1 MFETDIPIIITY
13 RHSVSLKHCDAQSS
27 RLSTPI
33 EAFFTMLWL
42 IWGATASIKGP
53 TLLSK
58 HSPFLIQ
65 HLGYNP
71 PLLRD
76 INANN
81 ENKPNGEAM
90 IVLLYVRPEENNK
103 LILLSIFKKKH
114 YINSSV
120 NISAFSFYMFHANVP
135 LTP

>member
-1 MFETDIPIIITY
+1 MILLLQIFFETDISIMITY

-42 IWGATASIKGP
+42 IWGATACIKGP

-65 HLGYNP
+65 HLGYTP

-81 ENKPNGEAM
+81 ENKSSAEV
-90 IVLLYVRPEENNK
+90 IVVLLY
-103 LILLSIFKKKH
+103 I
-114 YINSSV
+114 
-120 NISAFSFYMFHANVP
+120 
-135 LTP
+135 

>member
-81 ENKPNGEAM
+81 ENKPNAEVI
-90 IVLLYVRPEENNK
+90 IVLLYVRAEENNK
-103 LILLSIFKKKH
+103 LILLSTFKKTLYQFNCKCKRVFVLH
-114 YINSSV
+114 V
-120 NISAFSFYMFHANVP
+120 RR
-135 LTP
+135 